1 MAASRSAASSS
12 FRRYG
17 SSGQRVAMA
26 SAASGK
32 AALSRAREA
41 SSSGAGRVEVPA
53 TVRAW
58 PTRLVT
64 ASSPRSTWSAWMAMA
79 ALVVPAVTLGLPSR
93 SPPTQ
98 LPQRR

>member
-1 MAASRSAASSS
+1 MAARRSAASSS
-12 FRRYG
+12 FWRYG

-26 SAASGK
+26 AAGPGKSAR
-32 AALSRAREA
+32 SRSREA
-41 SSSGAGRVEVPA
+41 TSSGEGGVEPAA

-79 ALVVPAVTLGLPSR
+79 AWVVSAVTLGLPSR

>member
-1 MAASRSAASSS
+1 VAASRSAASSS
-12 FRRYG
+12 FSRYG

-26 SAASGK
+26 AAGPGKSARSRASEAAS
-32 AALSRAREA
+32 
-41 SSSGAGRVEVPA
+41 SGVGGVEPPA

-58 PTRLVT
+58 PIRLAT

-79 ALVVPAVTLGLPSR
+79 ALVVSAVTLGLPSR